1 MGISLLRTDEEIKGV
16 YLRHVDMVYRICF
29 LFLKNE
35 ADAEDMVQNTFLKF
49 IGHDAAFKNAEH
61 EKAWLIVTASNL
73 CKDFLCHWWRRRT
86 DIESLPVQA
95 EPAEIVVDETL
106 QKVLNLP
113 EKYKTAVYLHYYEGY
128 KCKEIAVMLAKKE
141 STIRTYLKKGRD
153 LLRLELDGDE
163 Q

>member
-1 MGISLLRTDEEIKGV
+1 MGISLLRTDEEIKEV

-49 IGHDAAFKNAEH
+49 IGHAAAFENAEH

-73 CKDFLCHWWRRRT
+73 CKDFLRHWWRRRM